1 MGTKISRGIA
11 STQFY
16 FYGKKHF
23 TLTGWENHRK
33 QYIINE
39 FESANMKG
47 KNCLIT
53 GANSGIGFK
62 IAEIYAEKGFY
73 YLKIRSKC
81 VYGLQR

>member
-1 MGTKISRGIA
+1 
-11 STQFY
+11 
-16 FYGKKHF
+16 
-23 TLTGWENHRK
+23 
-33 QYIINE
+33 
-39 FESANMKG
+39 MKG